1 LLLENGYEYENGQC
15 SVNRADVLDSAAS
28 QTRGRAAGILQAF
41 GIFVVGGAETLRRLT
56 AQQ

>member
-41 GIFVVGGAETLRRLT
+41 GIFVVGGAETLR
-56 AQQ
+56 